1 MATEKR
7 GTSESRRSQLRDAT
21 RVIRAGLPPASQGD
35 PFLPGPTFA
44 SAYHFSGEPSSSPY
58 TYGRYHNPTW
68 THFEQALSEL
78 EGGPSVVFASGM
90 AGVMAVFGTAL
101 RSHGRGNV
109 VVMPSDGYYTARALA
124 SGYLSLSGIETRLA
138 PTGGDAQLEKL
149 EGATLLWLETPCNP
163 GLDVCD
169 LSKLIEAAHR
179 RGAVVAVDNTTAT
192 VLGQKPLEFGAD
204 FSISSDSKALTGH
217 NDLTLGHV
225 ATREQSWAD
234 ELRTFRTQQGAV
246 PGPME
251 VWLAHRSLA
260 TLSLRLERQCENA
273 LGIAKFLT
281 KRPEVHHVRYPGL
294 PQDLSYRIASH
305 QMKYFGPIVSFV
317 LESKQMADHFLE
329 SCNLIINATSFGGIH
344 SSAER
349 RARWGGD
356 AIPEGFIRLSAGC
369 EDLRDILEDLT
380 QALDNLSH

>member
-1 MATEKR
+1 MA
-7 GTSESRRSQLRDAT
+7 A
-21 RVIRAGLPPASQGD
+21 
-35 PFLPGPTFA
+35 
-44 SAYHFSGEPSSSPY
+44 
-58 TYGRYHNPTW
+58 
-68 THFEQALSEL
+68 
-78 EGGPSVVFASGM
+78 
-90 AGVMAVFGTAL
+90 VMAVFGTTL
-101 RSHGRGNV
+101 RAHGRGNV
-109 VVMPSDGYYTARALA
+109 LVMPSDGYYTARLLA
-124 SGYLSLSGIETRLA
+124 SGYLSKSGIETRLA
-138 PTGGDAQLEKL
+138 PTSGDAQLEKL
-149 EGATLLWLETPCNP
+149 DGATLLWLETPCNP

-169 LSKLIEAAHR
+169 LAKLIEAAHR

-192 VLGQKPLEFGAD
+192 VLGQRPLEFGAD

-217 NDLTLGHV
+217 SDLTLGHV
-225 ATREQSWAD
+225 ATREESWAD

-281 KRPEVHHVRYPGL
+281 KRPEVYHIRYPGL
-294 PQDLSYRIASH
+294 SQDPSYGVASR
-305 QMKYFGPIVSFV
+305 QMKYFGPIVTFV
-317 LESKQMADHFLE
+317 LESKQMADRFLE
-329 SCNLIINATSFGGIH
+329 SCNLVINATSFGGIH
-344 SSAER
+344 TTAER

-356 AIPEGFIRLSAGC
+356 AIPEGFIRMSAGC